1 MEDRKRRENAEGAE
15 TLRLGA
21 GSREHLNLVTR
32 GIIASAIEV
41 HRHLG
46 PGLLES
52 AYEECLCFEL
62 SQRKYGFQRQVAC
75 PVEYKGLKLNCSYR
89 LDLLVE
95 DAVIVEIKALDE
107 ILPVHPAQLL
117 TYLKAT
123 NKQVGLLINFNVAIL
138 KSGIKRMV
146 NQFEDRPIAR
156 SVSAP
161 SASQADGNLPPDN
174 PLNPLRVPLR
184 PSVSA
189 GEGRPHPQGRP
200 L

>member
-1 MEDRKRRENAEGAE
+1 MREEQRREHTEGAE
-15 TLRLGA
+15 TLRLGS
-21 GSREHLNLVTR
+21 GSREQLDRLTR
-32 GIIASAIEV
+32 EIIAAAIEV
-41 HRHLG
+41 HRHVG

-62 SQRKYGFQRQVAC
+62 SQRKIRFQRQLAV

-95 DAVIVEIKALDE
+95 DAVIVEIKALDTV
-107 ILPVHPAQLL
+107 LPVHSAQVL

-123 NKQVGLLINFNVAIL
+123 GKPVGLLINFNVPVL
-138 KSGIKRMV
+138 KNGLKRVV
-146 NQFEDRPIAR
+146 NHYNDRPVAR

-161 SASQADGNLPPDN
+161 SASESGEGEAPQDPSNSLRFSPNL
-174 PLNPLRVPLR
+174 
-184 PSVSA
+184 SASA
-189 GEGRPHPQGRP
+189 GENRPPNPRP